1 LALLKIAPDT
11 KLNDECEE
19 LYKGAVATGLVLPSV
34 ITKNSKLAW
43 RNDGILNTRTVSLVL
58 ALAIAIGGASRAFAA
73 NQADTYAEQGDK
85 YFRAG
90 DCPNA
95 IEAYSKAIA
104 LDAKLGLAYYGLGL
118 CYHQQQRWQLAI
130 DNWKQAR
137 ALLEPEAAMLLVMG
151 ADYYHLKEYDE
162 ALKAFNGVIALL
174 PSDLDQSMA
183 KYWMGVV
190 YNETGQPEK
199 ALHPLWQAMNLKPD
213 DPDFNF
219 ELGNALYGVKQYSD
233 AVQAFKEAIRLR
245 PNFAMAYYDLGMDY
259 LAMHQKGDALDAYR
273 KLQTVDKAKAEQL
286 HGKILLESGQE
297 TSKTR
302 GAD

>member
-1 LALLKIAPDT
+1 
-11 KLNDECEE
+11 LNTR
-19 LYKGAVATGLVLPSV
+19 VVGLVLASAIAMGGP
-34 ITKNSKLAW
+34 
-43 RNDGILNTRTVSLVL
+43 TR
-58 ALAIAIGGASRAFAA
+58 ALAS
-73 NQADTYAEQGDK
+73 NQADTYAERGDD

-95 IEAYSKAIA
+95 IEAYKKAIA

-118 CYHQQQRWQLAI
+118 CYHQQQQWQLAI

-137 ALLEPEAAMLLVMG
+137 ELLEPEAAMLLAMG
-151 ADYYHLKEYDE
+151 GDYYHLKEYDE
-162 ALKAFNGVIALL
+162 ALKAFNNVIALL
-174 PSDLDQSMA
+174 PSDLDQAMA
-183 KYWMGVV
+183 KYWIGVI

-245 PNFAMAYYDLGMDY
+245 LNFAMAYYDLGMAY
-259 LAMHQKGDALDAYR
+259 LALHQRDDAVDTYR

-286 HGKILLESGQE
+286 HSKILLETSQE

-302 GAD
+302 AAD

>member
-1 LALLKIAPDT
+1 M
-11 KLNDECEE
+11 NR
-19 LYKGAVATGLVLPSV
+19 AVS
-34 ITKNSKLAW
+34 
-43 RNDGILNTRTVSLVL
+43 L
-58 ALAIAIGGASRAFAA
+58 ALALATAMGGSTCAFAG
-73 NQADTYAEQGDK
+73 NQTDTYAERGDK

-90 DCPNA
+90 DCRNA
-95 IEAYSKAIA
+95 IEAYKRAIA
-104 LDAKLGLAYYGLGL
+104 VDAKLGLAYYGLGL
-118 CYHQQQRWQLAI
+118 CYHQQQQWQLAI

-151 ADYYHLKEYDE
+151 VDYYHLKEYDE
-162 ALKAFNGVIALL
+162 ALKAFNNVIALL
-174 PSDLDQSMA
+174 PSDLDQAMA
-183 KYWMGVV
+183 KYWMGVI

-199 ALHPLWQAMNLKPD
+199 ALHPLWQAMNLKPG

-219 ELGNALYGVKQYSD
+219 ELGNALDGVKQYSD

-245 PNFAMAYYDLGMDY
+245 PNFAMAYYDLGMVY
-259 LAMHQKGDALDAYR
+259 LALHQKDDALDTYR

-286 HGKILLESGQE
+286 HSKILLETNQE

>member
-1 LALLKIAPDT
+1 L
-11 KLNDECEE
+11 
-19 LYKGAVATGLVLPSV
+19 S
-34 ITKNSKLAW
+34 S
-43 RNDGILNTRTVSLVL
+43 RTVSFVL
-58 ALAIAIGGASRAFAA
+58 ALAIAIGGPTRALADT
-73 NQADTYAEQGDK
+73 QADTFADRGDK
-85 YFRAG
+85 YFRDG

-95 IEAYSKAIA
+95 IEVYKKAIA

-118 CYHQQQRWQLAI
+118 CYHQQQQWQLAI

-162 ALKAFNGVIALL
+162 ALKAFNGAIALL
-174 PSDLDQSMA
+174 PSDLDQAMA
-183 KYWMGVV
+183 KYWMGVI

-233 AVQAFKEAIRLR
+233 AVQAFKEGIRLR
-245 PNFAMAYYDLGMDY
+245 PNFAMAYYDLGRAY
-259 LAMHQKGDALDAYR
+259 LAMHQKDDALDTYR

-286 HGKILLESGQE
+286 HSKILLESEQE

-302 GAD
+302 RAE